1 MFCIRHFKMVYP
13 TTTTSFVHKTRA
25 DCKTNM
31 RFQVPFMQSASD
43 TRNKLGK
50 VVNEQIRLVA
60 FDLIAE
66 LEDAKEG
73 GDLDPKFITEVI
85 FKVSR
90 GLKEL
95 EQAEK
100 LNAER
105 EDEIKALVVKETAE
119 KVETACRKKG
129 VTQEAKEAILA
140 ETFSITEKT

>member
-1 MFCIRHFKMVYP
+1 
-13 TTTTSFVHKTRA
+13 
-25 DCKTNM
+25 M

-66 LEDAKEG
+66 LEDAKEDG
-73 GDLDPKFITEVI
+73 NLDPKFITEVI

-105 EDEIKALVVKETAE
+105 EDEIKALIVKETAE

-140 ETFSITEKT
+140 EIFSITEKA